1 MSSTQYK
8 SNNTSTV
15 DKTTAVDKFMETWVE
30 CPDYLKE
37 KLCSAIKCLVYENK
51 PIDKKDL
58 EKLTEQVVQ
67 TAYQAIPA
75 MARTMY
81 IMDMT
86 LQLTQYTKVYDL
98 LEILSKM

>member
-1 MSSTQYK
+1 MSSTQYT
-8 SNNTSTV
+8 SDNTSTSA
-15 DKTTAVDKFMETWVE
+15 KTSAVDKFMDAWVE

-37 KLCSAIKCLVYENK
+37 KLSSAIKCLVYENK

-58 EKLTEQVVQ
+58 GNLTEQVVQ
-67 TAYQAIPA
+67 KAHQAIPA
-75 MARTMY
+75 MVRQLYM
-81 IMDMT
+81 MDMT